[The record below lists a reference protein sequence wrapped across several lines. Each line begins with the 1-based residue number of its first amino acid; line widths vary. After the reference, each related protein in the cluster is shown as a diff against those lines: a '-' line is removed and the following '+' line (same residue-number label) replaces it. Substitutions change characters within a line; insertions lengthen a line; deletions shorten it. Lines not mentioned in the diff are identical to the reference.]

1 MAKTANISLRTEPEL
16 KEQAEKLYASFGLSL
31 SDAIT
36 VFLAQSVNVGGL
48 PFDLR
53 RPSFNKKTVEAF
65 KEAQDIIDGKV
76 ESKAY
81 SSVQDLVADI
91 MEKD

>member
-1 MAKTANISLRTEPEL
+1 MSKSANISPRLDPEL
-16 KEQAEKLYASFGLSL
+16 NVEKLNASAGLC
-31 SDAIT
+31 
-36 VFLAQSVNVGGL
+36 
-48 PFDLR
+48 
-53 RPSFNKKTVEAF
+53 PSFNKETVEAF